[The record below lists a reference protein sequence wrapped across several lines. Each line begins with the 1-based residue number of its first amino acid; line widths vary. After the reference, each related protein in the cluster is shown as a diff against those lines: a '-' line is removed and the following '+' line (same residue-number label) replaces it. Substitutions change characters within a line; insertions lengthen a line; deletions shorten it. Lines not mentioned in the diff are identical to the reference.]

1 MKSFL
6 QIALVL
12 SVATLIAPAAIGDCQ
27 FGGESTQTSKPIV
40 ELMLQLQQKISA
52 ANENKNIV
60 FSPASIALA
69 LALLEAGAAGQTQ
82 TELQNILS
90 PTGYAGDVT
99 KLYQSLQHQ
108 LNIQQ
113 SNATLRLANGLFH
126 SKQLVLKTEYL
137 DESRK
142 CFETMLT
149 NVDFEQ
155 EQARQTINE
164 WVANKT
170 CNKISELI
178 KPGVLSSETL
188 SVLASAMYF
197 KASWDEPFYV
207 TEINL
212 DFHPAANG
220 AAQPVKFLQRVDDYY
235 YAEDEDL
242 QLVEIPYD
250 GVPVTMYLIKAR
262 APNTSIETLEPK
274 ITYDKFVKL
283 ARSRQ
288 MKRVDLLFP
297 PFEIRLPT
305 ELNEILTQIG
315 LVTMMTDVADFS
327 PMNNRLKV
335 SDVMHEAYIK
345 INENGTEASA
355 ATGISTLVKAILDP
369 QTPPPAIPFRVNHPF
384 WFTITHQPTKTI
396 LFQGK
401 VNTLV

>member
-1 MKSFL
+1 
-6 QIALVL
+6 
-12 SVATLIAPAAIGDCQ
+12 
-27 FGGESTQTSKPIV
+27 
-40 ELMLQLQQKISA
+40 
-52 ANENKNIV
+52 
-60 FSPASIALA
+60 
-69 LALLEAGAAGQTQ
+69 
-82 TELQNILS
+82 
-90 PTGYAGDVT
+90 
-99 KLYQSLQHQ
+99 
-108 LNIQQ
+108 
-113 SNATLRLANGLFH
+113 
-126 SKQLVLKTEYL
+126 
-137 DESRK
+137 
-142 CFETMLT
+142 
-149 NVDFEQ
+149 
-155 EQARQTINE
+155 
-164 WVANKT
+164 
-170 CNKISELI
+170 
-178 KPGVLSSETL
+178 
-188 SVLASAMYF
+188 MYF

-207 TEINL
+207 TESNL

-220 AAQPVKFLQRVDDYY
+220 AAQPVKFLQRVGDYY

-283 ARSRQ
+283 ARSRRE
-288 MKRVDLLFP
+288 KRVDLLFP
-297 PFEIRLPT
+297 SFEIRLPT

-345 INENGTEASA
+345 INKNGTEASA
-355 ATGISTLVKAILDP
+355 ATSISMLMKTIFDP
-369 QTPPPAIPFRVNHPF
+369 RTPQPAIPFKVDHPF